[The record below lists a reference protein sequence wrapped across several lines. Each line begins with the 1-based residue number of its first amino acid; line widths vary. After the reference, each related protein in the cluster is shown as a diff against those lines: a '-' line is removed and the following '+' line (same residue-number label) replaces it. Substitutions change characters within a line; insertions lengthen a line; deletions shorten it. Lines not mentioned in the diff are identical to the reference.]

1 MKLKGL
7 TLALVFTLIGAAAV
21 SVDAANING
30 DVIDEELLDGEMDVD
45 EVFGNVESG
54 TGPEDMEDESEDSE
68 GELEGFDVEGFL
80 YRFSE
85 EEFNSYSDA
94 FTSESDPV
102 NTVYDDYSL
111 QTELLD
117 GEMDMDEVVGS
128 VESGTGPED
137 MEDESEDS
145 EGGLEGFDVEGFI
158 DGFIVDIFNF
168 FSNAFTQD
176 SEGELEG
183 I

>member
-68 GELEGFDVEGFL
+68 G
-80 YRFSE
+80 
-85 EEFNSYSDA
+85 
-94 FTSESDPV
+94 
-102 NTVYDDYSL
+102 
-111 QTELLD
+111 
-117 GEMDMDEVVGS
+117 
-128 VESGTGPED
+128 
-137 MEDESEDS
+137 
-145 EGGLEGFDVEGFI
+145 GLEGFDVEGFI